1 MPRPVSTPSDDATVY
16 LVLNDYGSLGL
27 AYDETDP
34 AKADREAIIRNFLTG
49 QYRDALRVVAFN
61 TAEGWSSDVSEDI
74 ALEILQRAFDAD
86 DTLGDD
92 TKRFID
98 RHVADPANPAPV
110 RTSPSPVDL
119 MDSLK
124 PDFEKRPA
132 APSVRRGLEGYA
144 KYRARNIRKD

>member
-1 MPRPVSTPSDDATVY
+1 VIKRRKNKSASA
-16 LVLNDYGSLGL
+16 
-27 AYDETDP
+27 A
-34 AKADREAIIRNFLTG
+34 
-49 QYRDALRVVAFN
+49 
-61 TAEGWSSDVSEDI
+61 GWSSDVSEDI

-110 RTSPSPVDL
+110 RTSPVDL

-144 KYRARNIRKD
+144 RYRARNIRKD